1 MIPPL
6 TGLKNSTVQFTAAHL
21 IFGVLS
27 SGALGPHPAAAQ
39 VEFVAPNVVSALC
52 RRDMHKLT
60 TGIVESS
67 LDQLAKCHRQRIDG
81 DLAPATNCNDVAA
94 APASVKVDRRG
105 ELLVRRARGV
115 CDQRAAVPEPAG
127 LGYITCPAPCAGIPQ
142 TTYEFGVAP
151 CISCVTD
158 AEVNQLIQT
167 VYGTPPLPL
176 SKGARRCQVAVGNAV
191 GAFVGKR
198 FAIQERCQRDKEQ
211 GKLPLSTYCKRYD
224 SLGLV
229 ARAQDN
235 LEKVI
240 GRCSNSDFA
249 SLDSCGTTVAAAR
262 ACIVA
267 AADAA
272 ADKVFEVVYPSIP
285 EPTATPTASPTGTPT
300 NTPVFTSTSTSTPTV
315 TPTATPTATP
325 TETPTSTPTQTP
337 TQTPTATPTSTP
349 TSTPTQTP
357 TEAPTDTPT
366 FTPTVTDTPTVT
378 PTATATST
386 PTETPT
392 ATATGTATSTPT
404 PTFGPA
410 RVFVTDTIFPG
421 NFGGITQAD
430 TICRDRAASANDGA
444 GLGGTGTWVAWLST
458 TTIDARD
465 RILDVPYF
473 RMDGELVGRKTV
485 APTETQG
492 SFTDCDKNLWVPIQL
507 DQNGA
512 NPGTPA
518 QVWTGTDCTGV
529 LDTLVAAGNCSDWTS
544 TASGTSVRI
553 TLGTRNN
560 GNASWTDL
568 DGSFNNCGN
577 SYRLYCF
584 EVPVACGTENGPCC
598 GAVKQGCD
606 AGLTCELSVC
616 APAN

>member
-1 MIPPL
+1 MPL
-6 TGLKNSTVQFTAAHL
+6 PLAGLWLHTVHVSA
-21 IFGVLS
+21 I
-27 SGALGPHPAAAQ
+27 ALALVPVVFAPRPAAAQ
-39 VEFVAPNVVSALC
+39 VEFIAPNVVSALC
-52 RRDMHKLT
+52 RRDMHKRT

-67 LDQLAKCHRQRIDG
+67 IHQLTKCHRLRIDG
-81 DLAPATNCNDVAA
+81 ELPPATNCNDVAA
-94 APASVKVDRRG
+94 APASLKLDRRS
-105 ELLVRRARGV
+105 ELLTRRARGV
-115 CDQRAAVPEPAG
+115 CDERAAVPEPAG
-127 LGYITCPAPCAGIPQ
+127 LGYITCPAPCVAIPQ
-142 TTYEFGVAP
+142 TTYEFGVVP

-158 AEVNQLIQT
+158 ASVNQLIQT

-176 SKGARRCQVAVGNAV
+176 SKAARTCQIAIGNAV
-191 GAFVGKR
+191 GTFVSKR
-198 FAIQERCQRDKEQ
+198 FTIQERCQRDKEQ
-211 GKLPLSTYCKRYD
+211 GKLPPSTHCKRYD

-229 ARAQDN
+229 ARAQAN
-235 LEKVI
+235 LEKAI
-240 GRCSNSDFA
+240 GRCSNSQLA
-249 SLDSCGTTVAAAR
+249 SLNSCGSTVAAAR

-272 ADKVFEVVYPSIP
+272 ADEVFEVVYPGIP
-285 EPTATPTASPTGTPT
+285 VPTATPTPTRTSTTTPT
-300 NTPVFTSTSTSTPTV
+300 STGTSTPTS
-315 TPTATPTATP
+315 TGTS
-325 TETPTSTPTQTP
+325 TPTSTPTATP
-337 TQTPTATPTSTP
+337 SSTGTSTPTSTP
-349 TSTPTQTP
+349 TSTSTSTA
-357 TEAPTDTPT
+357 TSTPT
-366 FTPTVTDTPTVT
+366 FTPTVTPTSTDTPTVT
-378 PTATATST
+378 PTSTETST
-386 PTETPT
+386 PTITPT
-392 ATATGTATSTPT
+392 DTPTGTPTSTPT

-421 NFGGITQAD
+421 NFGGIGAGD
-430 TICRDRAASANDGA
+430 AICRDRAASANDGA

-465 RILDVPYF
+465 RILDVPYY
-473 RMDGELVGRKTV
+473 RTDGQLVGRKVV

-518 QVWTGTDCTGV
+518 QVWTGTDCTGI
-529 LDTLVAAGNCSDWTS
+529 LDVLVAAGNCSDWTS
-544 TASGTSVRI
+544 TASGPSVRI

-584 EVPVACGTENGPCC
+584 EVPVACGTENNPCC

-606 AGLTCELSVC
+606 AGLVC
-616 APAN
+616 DTGICKADSPS